1 MSDDFH
7 SAGEARRRFRPF
19 SEFLVALR
27 FLTRL
32 PVPFLRTLDP
42 PPLQAAMG
50 MFPLAGA
57 IVGVL
62 SGLVLVFGKQIG
74 LPEFFCAILAIAT
87 AALITGGLHEDGLS
101 DMVDGFGGGRT
112 LDQRL
117 EIMHDSRVGAYGAL
131 ALCLVTLGRAS
142 LLVSLLEMAPL
153 DTILLLASAAAFSRA
168 LMVDFMWATKPA
180 RRDGLSVAAG
190 RPSRNTTLLALAI
203 GGFLAGIAASYVL
216 TPIASIAAMAGA
228 GMTLAI
234 VRALSVRKIGGQT
247 GDTIGASQVLTEITM
262 LAIYSATLSLPSFA

>member
-1 MSDDFH
+1 MSDDFG

-42 PPLQAAMG
+42 PPLQSAMG

-57 IVGVL
+57 VIGVL
-62 SGLVLVFGKQIG
+62 SAVVLVASKHIG
-74 LPEFFCAILAIAT
+74 LPEFFCAALAIAV
-87 AALITGGLHEDGLS
+87 AAVITGGLHEDGLS

-131 ALCLVTLGRAS
+131 ALCLVTLGRAA
-142 LLVSLLEMAPL
+142 LLVSLLEMSPTE
-153 DTILLLASAAAFSRA
+153 TILLLMSAAAFSRS
-168 LMVDFMWATKPA
+168 LMVDLMWATRPA
-180 RRDGLSVAAG
+180 RRDGLSVMAG
-190 RPSRNTTLLALAI
+190 RPSRNTTLRALAV

-216 TPIASIAAMAGA
+216 SPIASLAALAGA
-228 GMTLAI
+228 GVTLAV
-234 VRALSVRKIGGQT
+234 VRALSIRKIGGQT
-247 GDTIGASQVLTEITM
+247 GDIIGASQVLTEITM
-262 LAIYSATLSLPSFA
+262 LAIYSATLSLPSFT